1 MHILCHTVFLCTCE
15 CVCVGGGI
23 SAERHSPHYAYIITS
38 FTLLLIILF
47 TLVVCLIS
55 LVGMIG
61 IEIVVYIN
69 HMQVL
74 AFMALPTRGCMVH

>member
-1 MHILCHTVFLCTCE
+1 M
-15 CVCVGGGI
+15 CVCVGGGV
-23 SAERHSPHYAYIITS
+23 SAERDSPHYANIITS